1 MVAAPVPKHERAA
14 ALKIYK
20 HFSHTTPFSAA
31 ENEQELAEIM
41 RLKYPK
47 ACSNLEVGAEFFA
60 RMVEEVRQFEAWRV
74 IGFGSF
80 EEFCAQ
86 KLGKTLAEVE
96 EIVEGVRILGGDPTE
111 ADAKKASRSARAR
124 EMVRAGT
131 HTQAEAAREVG
142 ITREAVR
149 QACQVSD
156 RLPAKPLTQRKP
168 PQPTIKLADPTRTAA
183 NIIRKMGG
191 DYAGRLA
198 QALEEVRHGR

>member
-1 MVAAPVPKHERAA
+1 MVVASVPKHERAA

-111 ADAKKASRSARAR
+111 AEAKKASRSARAAAL
-124 EMVRAGT
+124 VRAGT
-131 HTQAEAAREVG
+131 HTQAQAAREVG
-142 ITREAVR
+142 ISREAVR
-149 QACQVSD
+149 QGCQVKPIKSKRLD
-156 RLPAKPLTQRKP
+156 RIRTPLVG
-168 PQPTIKLADPTRTAA
+168 LSLDPTRTAA

-198 QALEEVRHGR
+198 QALEEVPHGR

>member
-1 MVAAPVPKHERAA
+1 VAAASVPKHERAA

-20 HFSHTTPFSAA
+20 HFSHTTPFAAA

-60 RMVEEVRQFEAWRV
+60 RMVEEVRQFQAWRI

-86 KLGKTLAEVE
+86 ELGKTLAEVE
-96 EIVEGVRILGGDPTE
+96 DIVEGVRILGGDPTE
-111 ADAKKASRSARAR
+111 AEAKKASRSARAASL
-124 EMVRAGT
+124 VRAGT
-131 HTQAEAAREVG
+131 HTQAQAAREIG
-142 ITREAVR
+142 ISREAVR
-149 QACQVSD
+149 QGCQVKPIKSKRLD
-156 RLPAKPLTQRKP
+156 RIRTPLVG
-168 PQPTIKLADPTRTAA
+168 LSLDPTRTAA

>member
-1 MVAAPVPKHERAA
+1 MVASPVPKHEGAA

-111 ADAKKASRSARAR
+111 AEAKKASRSARAAG
-124 EMVRAGT
+124 MVKAGT
-131 HTQAEAAREVG
+131 HTQAEAARECGVSKQ
-142 ITREAVR
+142 AVNKALS
-149 QACQVSD
+149 QPDSVIAPK
-156 RLPAKPLTQRKP
+156 RLTLPKP
-168 PQPTIKLADPTRTAA
+168 PMIRLALDPTRTAA
-183 NIIRKMGG
+183 NIRAKMG
-191 DYAGRLA
+191 DEYAARLKE
-198 QALEEVRHGR
+198 AL